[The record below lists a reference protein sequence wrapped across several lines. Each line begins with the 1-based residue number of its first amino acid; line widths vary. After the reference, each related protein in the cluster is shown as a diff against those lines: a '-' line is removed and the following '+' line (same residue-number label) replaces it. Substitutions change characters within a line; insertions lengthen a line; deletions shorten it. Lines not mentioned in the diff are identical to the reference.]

1 MPGYIPSLKLLNQQ
15 EGHSP
20 NHPGQRPP
28 GLEALLRI
36 HQHCKGSKSCLC
48 TVLAATAA
56 TESSG
61 CLCQSPLRRCTIGT
75 CKWHGETAKAHET
88 PKHFCFDQCGQQ
100 GCNFCESSIWASW
113 NLPALLAEQSHLVTS
128 MWAGMRLKELTRSPG
143 QLEELAN
150 SVRLIPGV
158 CGDLPSPLENSSQ
171 LLPLAALCCCTDSE
185 LRCRGYAPPGAGEG
199 MAVLGS
205 EVTSYVLGSV
215 ATGQQ
220 KLPDRSICSVFYP
233 TPEGCCKC
241 GSHAN

>member
-1 MPGYIPSLKLLNQQ
+1 MPDYIPSLKLLNQQ

-100 GCNFCESSIWASW
+100 GCNFCESSICASW

-150 SVRLIPGV
+150 SVRQIPGV

-171 LLPLAALCCCTDSE
+171 LLPLAALRCCTDSE

-205 EVTSYVLGSV
+205 EVTFL
-215 ATGQQ
+215 A
-220 KLPDRSICSVFYP
+220 L
-233 TPEGCCKC
+233 
-241 GSHAN
+241 